1 MKEAY
6 DAEFAAVIER
16 AEKQILLARHGRR
29 LLALLDDDPVTPGDA
44 RRAYS
49 HGAQARQVLHD
60 AEEDLKNWVLQL
72 DEVKEAGTAVKADLP
87 NLNDDATTAAETDA
101 STPAVTK
108 TRTPARL
115 QESTDTTAVPG
126 SS

>member
-1 MKEAY
+1 MRSTQDPIRGLQRY
-6 DAEFAAVIER
+6 IE
-16 AEKQILLARHGRR
+16 EWGLA
-29 LLALLDDDPVTPGDA
+29 
-44 RRAYS
+44 
-49 HGAQARQVLHD
+49 

-72 DEVKEAGTAVKADLP
+72 DEVKEAGAAVKADLP

-101 STPAVTK
+101 PTPAVTK

>member
-29 LLALLDDDPVTPGDA
+29 LLVLLDDDPVTPGDA
-44 RRAYS
+44 RRAYT

-72 DEVKEAGTAVKADLP
+72 DEVKEAGAAVKAESTSP
-87 NLNDDATTAAETDA
+87 DAGGGDAETDVPGSA
-101 STPAVTK
+101 IPKAHTA
-108 TRTPARL
+108 TR
-115 QESTDTTAVPG
+115 QEESTETTAVPG